1 MECAKANN
9 PEMNWEEYETEGYQA
24 MHKRYGKLLDAIGSV
39 RLLALPDDVKLA
51 LQRERVLAR
60 KVEMLELV
68 AKHYELKV

>member
-1 MECAKANN
+1 MHCAEAKSQ
-9 PEMNWEEYETEGYQA
+9 EINWEEYETEGYQG
-24 MHKRYGKLLDAIGSV
+24 MHKRYSKLLDAIGSA

-68 AKHYELKV
+68 AKHYGLAV

>member
-1 MECAKANN
+1 MYCTEAKN
-9 PEMNWEEYETEGYQA
+9 PEINWDEYETKGYQS
-24 MHKRYGKLLDAIGSV
+24 MHERYSKLLDAIGSA

-68 AKHYELKV
+68 AKHYELEV